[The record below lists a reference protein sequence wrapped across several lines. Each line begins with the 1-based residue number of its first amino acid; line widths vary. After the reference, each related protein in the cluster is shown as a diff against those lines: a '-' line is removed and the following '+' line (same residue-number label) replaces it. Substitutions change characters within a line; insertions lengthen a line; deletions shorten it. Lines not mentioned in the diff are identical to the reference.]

1 MMRMLFLLAAFGL
14 PVLPAAAATIY
25 KCRQAGGVTSY
36 QDAPCPGRQIGV
48 LRTPT
53 TPAQARAAAPA
64 AASAPASTS
73 ASRSN
78 PAPAP
83 RAPRPSF
90 KCVRPDGSLY
100 YTGVA
105 TPRRS
110 LIDASTAGAAQW
122 LADAPAAPPGK
133 AWAQDQCSPA
143 TRADS
148 CDHYRQQMAANEASQ
163 GRAQGLEL
171 RQLTREGQ
179 RLKAIFNHRCS

>member
-1 MMRMLFLLAAFGL
+1 MLRSLLLLTLLL
-14 PVLPAAAATIY
+14 PALPAAAATIY

-48 LRTPT
+48 LRTPA
-53 TPAQARAAAPA
+53 TPAPARASSAAPA
-64 AASAPASTS
+64 ASTTVAST
-73 ASRSN
+73 ASRSSPQ
-78 PAPAP
+78 PAL

-90 KCVRPDGSLY
+90 KCERPDGSHY

-110 LIDASTAGAAQW
+110 LVDLRAAATR

-133 AWAQDQCSPA
+133 AWAQDRCELA

-148 CDHYRQQMAANEASQ
+148 CDYYRQQIAANDSSQ
-163 GRAQGLEL
+163 AAAEGMEL
-171 RQLTREGQ
+171 RRLTREGQ
-179 RLKAIFNHRCS
+179 RLKAIFNHRCSG